1 MIPLYFYILLGSISI
16 PLFFTIF
23 IKDFIKDW
31 KQFFLSTITIAIIFL
46 VWDFYF
52 TKIGVWSF
60 NYNYCLGIKI
70 FEMPVEEWLF
80 FLIIPFCSLFIHFC
94 AITVNPKFRFKKKTT
109 ISLTAFFI
117 ILSIILVLLNPSKK
131 YTAVN
136 FSVLTIVL
144 LLGFLFFKPI
154 LQQFYATFIIILV
167 PFFIVNGVLTGS
179 FLETPIVNYNNF
191 ENLGIRVFTVPI
203 EDIGYCFS
211 MLFGNLMIYET
222 LQKKK

>member
-16 PLFFTIF
+16 PLLFTIF

-31 KQFFLSTITIAIIFL
+31 KQFFLSTIIIAIIFL

-70 FEMPVEEWLF
+70 FEMPIEEWLF

-109 ISLTAFFI
+109 ISLTVFFI
-117 ILSIILVLLNPSKK
+117 ILSIIVVLLNPSKK

-154 LQQFYATFIIILV
+154 LQQFYATFIIILI
-167 PFFIVNGVLTGS
+167 PFFIVNGILTGS

-222 LQKKK
+222 LQKK